1 MNEFK
6 KHLFKLNEIKF
17 SDYNLDYV
25 RNSNNEEDGLIIV
38 VTNNF
43 EKGFAFKTY
52 NRVANKNNYVV
63 IEEDTDLER
72 IVKQI
77 LGENN
82 FCNLPSLRQ
91 FHNNQL
97 CRYLGIVEFS
107 NYSSNEFTHLKTYI
121 KHNFEETEDEV
132 KHYEVFDKNIVI
144 VPTEFYN
151 LVKEKIMPAA

>member
-1 MNEFK
+1 MDELK
-6 KHLFKLNEIKF
+6 KHLFKLEEIKF
-17 SDYNLDYV
+17 SDYNLT
-25 RNSNNEEDGLIIV
+25 SLNNTNETENLIVV

-63 IEEDTDLER
+63 IEEDDLER

-144 VPTEFYN
+144 VPNEFYS
-151 LVKEKIMPAA
+151 LVKEKVMPVA